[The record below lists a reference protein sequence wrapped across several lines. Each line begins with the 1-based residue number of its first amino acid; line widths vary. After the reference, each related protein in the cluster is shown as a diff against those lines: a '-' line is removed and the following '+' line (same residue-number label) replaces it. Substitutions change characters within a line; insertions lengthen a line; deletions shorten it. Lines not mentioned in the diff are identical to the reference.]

1 MADKTLESTIPRI
14 STLSGDAFLNHQMFD
29 ATMVACATK
38 LHGMEIE
45 GGLMALGLLDDPV
58 SWDLRHQNL
67 HDAAGHPIPVP
78 PFPARPARP
87 VRPPA
92 NCTALAFAQFQYDTG
107 VYSTFLK
114 DCLRLDNAIHEA
126 LGPDRIDEI
135 KSSTTGMA
143 NITPHMIRVFFR
155 NRYGVLTM
163 AKLIQLKDSLK
174 SLGGRDAQGYFA
186 HAARVH
192 DIFEGNGQTFN
203 ELEKQECAALA
214 LSYDERLN
222 RFYQR
227 YQEKFL
233 TMASRTYAA
242 LVTFILLHDA
252 SSPRPESAYSARAN
266 KPNGATASAT
276 HGKHD
281 DDDDDDN
288 YDYDDD
294 FDQQSYQDGFA
305 AGMSAASVT
314 TRSTHFGPN
323 LDKRLDTLDATLAKL
338 TDAITK
344 IALPSSNLPNGNHY
358 CFVHGSNSRH
368 PGISCGAMQKDANY
382 TLDMRQAKHK
392 CALVANDGT
401 TLTGAN

>member
-1 MADKTLESTIPRI
+1 
-14 STLSGDAFLNHQMFD
+14 
-29 ATMVACATK
+29 
-38 LHGMEIE
+38 
-45 GGLMALGLLDDPV
+45 
-58 SWDLRHQNL
+58 
-67 HDAAGHPIPVP
+67 
-78 PFPARPARP
+78 
-87 VRPPA
+87 
-92 NCTALAFAQFQYDTG
+92 LAFAQFQYDTG
-107 VYSTFLK
+107 VYSSFLK

-126 LGPDRIDEI
+126 LGHDRIDEI

-143 NITPHMIRVFFR
+143 NITAHMIRVFFR

-192 DIFEGNGQTFN
+192 DIFEVNGQTFN

-214 LSYDERLN
+214 ISYDERLN
-222 RFYQR
+222 RFYQ
-227 YQEKFL
+227 QFQDKFL

-242 LVTFILLHDA
+242 MVTFILLHDA

-281 DDDDDDN
+281 DNDDDYN
-288 YDYDDD
+288 SDYDDD

-323 LDKRLDTLDATLAKL
+323 LDKRLDTLETTIAKL
-338 TDAITK
+338 TDAITNRRDHQNCSAK
-344 IALPSSNLPNGNHY
+344 QQSAQWKSLLLCPWLQLQTPRHLVRGNAEGRQLHARHAPGQTQMRLSGKRRYHPHRCQLTTYPLTTSRTISTSLREFKGCVDMIISPTLRILPRYISATFSNNLEGFIIYPVY
-358 CFVHGSNSRH
+358 YSPVSDSQSAAWR
-368 PGISCGAMQKDANY
+368 
-382 TLDMRQAKHK
+382 
-392 CALVANDGT
+392 
-401 TLTGAN
+401 